1 MRRHAVS
8 LAAALL
14 CSAFA
19 APAMA
24 AVPFFNASCPGGLDV
39 HADEGGPVYVQG
51 REAALKRF
59 NDRYFEARDAQ
70 SGVTLSVTTGDDG
83 APQISYTGRGGANG
97 ICQVSGGGAPV
108 AGERHDHRRHDDS
121 DDEGAALPS
130 EVTCESTDQRQV
142 SCEMDT
148 RGNVEVARQISHI
161 RCEQGQNWGLSRHS
175 VWVNGG
181 CRAVFRNTS
190 RAAYTAPSGGTALGS
205 CNTRK
210 GAQGT
215 LVTQVPV
222 GSDYQELIID
232 YPDGRFLCM
241 LRNNGEVQSVTPV
254 RRR

>member
-8 LAAALL
+8 LAAALV
-14 CSAFA
+14 CTAFV

-24 AVPFFNASCPGGLDV
+24 AVPFFNATCPGGLDI

-51 REAALKRF
+51 READLKRF

-70 SGVTLSVTTGDDG
+70 SGVTVSITTADDG
-83 APQISYTGRGGANG
+83 APQISYTGRDGANG
-97 ICQVSGGGAPV
+97 ICQASAAGAP
-108 AGERHDHRRHDDS
+108 ASSGHREHRGNADDS
-121 DDEGAALPS
+121 DASLPS

-148 RGNVEVARQISHI
+148 RGTVEVARQLSHT

-181 CRAVFRNTS
+181 CRATFRNVS
-190 RAAYTAPSGGTALGS
+190 RTAHSAPAGDTALGA

-210 GAQGT
+210 GAQGS
-215 LVTQVPV
+215 LVTQLPV

-232 YPDGRFLCM
+232 YPEGRFLCM
-241 LRNNGEVQSVTPV
+241 MRNNGQVQSLTPV
-254 RRR
+254 RHR

>member
-24 AVPFFNASCPGGLDV
+24 AVPFFNASCPAGLDV

-59 NDRYFEARDAQ
+59 SDRYFEARDAQ
-70 SGVTLSVTTGDDG
+70 SGVTLSITTGDDG

-97 ICQVSGGGAPV
+97 ICQVSGSATGA
-108 AGERHDHRRHDDS
+108 AERHDRRHDDS
-121 DDEGAALPS
+121 DDEGGALPG

-148 RGNVEVARQISHI
+148 RGNVEVARQLSHT

-190 RAAYTAPSGGTALGS
+190 RAADTAPSGGTALGS

-210 GAQGT
+210 GA
-215 LVTQVPV
+215 
-222 GSDYQELIID
+222 
-232 YPDGRFLCM
+232 
-241 LRNNGEVQSVTPV
+241 
-254 RRR
+254 

>member
-24 AVPFFNASCPGGLDV
+24 AVPFFNASCPAGLDV

-59 NDRYFEARDAQ
+59 SDRYFEARDAQ
-70 SGVTLSVTTGDDG
+70 SGVTLSITTGDDG

-97 ICQVSGGGAPV
+97 ICQVSGSATGA
-108 AGERHDHRRHDDS
+108 AERHDRRHDDS
-121 DDEGAALPS
+121 DDEGGALPG

-148 RGNVEVARQISHI
+148 RGNVEVARQLSHT

-190 RAAYTAPSGGTALGS
+190 RAAVTAPSGGTALGS